1 MHSFYIQLLLLII
14 ISILNFN
21 SITKKI
27 NNFEKIMRKYFISQ
41 RYNELIKG
49 GERSVL
55 LENIYY
61 IIKLLHKKMSQPKL
75 SRWAN
80 PVNSACLDNFGQ

>member
-1 MHSFYIQLLLLII
+1 
-14 ISILNFN
+14 
-21 SITKKI
+21 
-27 NNFEKIMRKYFISQ
+27 MRKYFISQ

-55 LENIYY
+55 LQIYY

-75 SRWAN
+75 SRRAN
-80 PVNSACLDNFGQ
+80 PFNSACLGNFGQ

>member
-1 MHSFYIQLLLLII
+1 MQ
-14 ISILNFN
+14 
-21 SITKKI
+21 
-27 NNFEKIMRKYFISQ
+27 KYFISQ

-55 LENIYY
+55 LQNIYY
-61 IIKLLHKKMSQPKL
+61 LIKLLHKKMSQLKL

-80 PVNSACLDNFGQ
+80 PFNSACLGNFGQ